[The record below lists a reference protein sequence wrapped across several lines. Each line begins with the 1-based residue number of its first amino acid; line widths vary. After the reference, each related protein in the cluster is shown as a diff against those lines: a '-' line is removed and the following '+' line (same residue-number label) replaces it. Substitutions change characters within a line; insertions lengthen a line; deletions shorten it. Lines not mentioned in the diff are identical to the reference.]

1 MMKMHAKQM
10 LFQPIVLSFKSE
22 DAVDRCEFD
31 GEARPVFRTRDF
43 RFSYEERGY
52 ETIEPA
58 GAERDEV
65 RYCPRRPGL
74 HRWAA
79 YRGATLVAEG
89 SFDVQEAS
97 GGFVR
102 VSARDPRY
110 FETEDGAVFV
120 PNGLNLAFPSA
131 ITLSAGSEF
140 AKGAGVAF
148 YGIREYE
155 RWFRKLAENGGN
167 FARIWLSNR
176 YFALDGEG
184 EGSVTDEGL
193 ARFDAVVEA
202 ARTYGIRLTV
212 SFEHFRRL
220 RTSEMAPAEE
230 WVTPNATFFR
240 AVVDP
245 DTGTSPEDMDEWYNG
260 ARWQELWLRKIRAIA
275 DRYADDPAIAVWELW
290 NEINCCKTSAW
301 EVQRA
306 WTERTL
312 KTVAQLFPRQLV
324 ANSLGGYERD
334 AASVFYDDFK
344 SVGLPFT
351 QVHRYLDPGSPMLI
365 VRTDPIAASMD
376 AIRRSALPD
385 RPALLAETGAVND
398 NHTGVF
404 SQCRRDERGIIL
416 HDTLFAPFFA
426 GSAGPGHH
434 WFWDERYVDMRN
446 LWYHFRL
453 FADLIAGTD
462 PREEAFKPFEFEKS
476 GARGFGLAGQRTT
489 LVWVRNSADTWQN
502 TLRDQI
508 EPTAIPALEVPVPA
522 AGDRDC
528 QYVKRIWE
536 STETAGLP
544 EDRPAGIRK
553 GILSLPGFKY
563 GLLMRLTAPL

>member
-1 MMKMHAKQM
+1 MTKTNAEAAR
-10 LFQPIVLSFKSE
+10 FRPFVLSFNPE
-22 DAVDRCEFD
+22 EGIDRCEFD
-31 GEARPVFRTRDF
+31 GETRPVFRTRDF

-65 RYCPRRPGL
+65 RYCPHRTGT
-74 HRWAA
+74 HRWKA
-79 YRGATLVAEG
+79 YRGTALVAEG
-89 SFDVQEAS
+89 TFDVREAP

-102 VSARDPRY
+102 VSTRDPRY
-110 FETEDGAVFV
+110 FETEDDVAFV
-120 PNGLNLAFPSA
+120 PNGLNLAYPSA
-131 ITLSAGSEF
+131 IQVSAGSEF
-140 AKGAGVAF
+140 AKGSGVAF

-176 YFALDGEG
+176 YFALDGEF
-184 EGSVTDEGL
+184 EGTVTDEGL

-202 ARTYGIRLTV
+202 ARARGIRLKITL
-212 SFEHFRRL
+212 EHFRRI
-220 RTSEMAPAEE
+220 RPSDMAPTDG
-230 WVTPNATFFR
+230 WVNPNATFFR
-240 AVVDP
+240 TVVDP
-245 DTGTSPEDMDEWYNG
+245 DTGTSPQDMDEWYTG
-260 ARWQELWLRKIRAIA
+260 TRWQELWLRKIQVLA
-275 DRYADDPAIAVWELW
+275 DRYADDPVIAVWELW
-290 NEINCCKTSAW
+290 NEINACKTSAW

-312 KTVAQLFPRQLV
+312 KTVASLFPRQLV
-324 ANSLGGYERD
+324 VNSLGSYERETK
-334 AASVFYDDFK
+334 SVAYDDFK
-344 SVGLPFT
+344 SIGLAFT
-351 QVHRYLDPGSPMLI
+351 QAHRYLDPAADIPM
-365 VRTDPIAASMD
+365 VRTDPIGASMD
-376 AIRRSALPD
+376 VIRRIALPD

-398 NHTGVF
+398 HHTGVF

-416 HDTLFAPFFA
+416 HDMLFAPFFA
-426 GSAGPGHH
+426 ESAGPGQH

-462 PREEAFKPFEFEKS
+462 PREESFKPFEFEKS

-508 EPTAIPALEVPVPA
+508 EPTAIPAIEVPVPA

-528 QYVKRIWE
+528 QYVKQIWE